1 MNKGLSFL
9 FLLVFTLLACNKVPD
24 LEKRLAQMIEAHNR
38 HDVVGELAFYADDV
52 TFSMPGE
59 KPIRGRATLRDLFEA
74 DSIGNSEILFKDMVI
89 RGDTVIV
96 NSITERSD
104 WLRLRGVAELHY
116 APGNR
121 MIFQKG
127 LIHAVEL
134 APYEEEDV
142 RAYENGWSD
151 LMRWLSVAHPELVK
165 EAQSGWLARY
175 DANAHQ
181 TWMRLL
187 AEWQASKSSPKK

>member
-1 MNKGLSFL
+1 
-9 FLLVFTLLACNKVPD
+9 
-24 LEKRLAQMIEAHNR
+24 
-38 HDVVGELAFYADDV
+38 
-52 TFSMPGE
+52 
-59 KPIRGRATLRDLFEA
+59 
-74 DSIGNSEILFKDMVI
+74 
-89 RGDTVIV
+89 
-96 NSITERSD
+96 
-104 WLRLRGVAELHY
+104 
-116 APGNR
+116 